1 MIKLEAVPAD
11 ILSRIPEVQQ
21 LLERERRVIFA
32 YLFGGMA
39 SGRVT
44 PLSDVDI
51 AVYVS
56 NDSDLSAYKLELF
69 DKLTGVLGTAELD
82 LIILNSAPLSLSG
95 RIVRNRKVLVD
106 KDHHRRYEYESI
118 ILRKFFDFRIK
129 EADYFRWRYGRG

>member
-1 MIKLEAVPAD
+1 
-11 ILSRIPEVQQ
+11 
-21 LLERERRVIFA
+21 
-32 YLFGGMA
+32 MA

-56 NDSDLSAYKLELF
+56 NDSDLSVYKLELF

-95 RIVRNRKVLVD
+95 RIVQNRKVLVD

-129 EADYFRWRYGRG
+129 EADYFRWRYARG